1 LGRFL
6 EAAQGTFG
14 DGRGTDSQVSMSS
27 VERTLTSAPPVT
39 PPKVGLVLPG
49 GGARAAYQVGV
60 LRALADLLP
69 ARATNPFPVVTGTSA
84 GAVNATAI
92 AVHADRFRVAVGN
105 LERVW
110 RNFQVGQVY
119 RADTAS
125 MLRSSLHWL
134 FAMLSGGWL
143 LPPPR
148 SLFDNTPLRE
158 LLKEQ
163 FDFSRIERAIA
174 DGHLDALAMSTAG
187 YASTRSVS
195 FFEGKDDHEA
205 WERRRRAG
213 KPTRLSVDHLMASVA
228 VPFLFPPVL
237 LGAEYYG
244 DGAMR
249 EANPFSAAIH
259 LGATRLLVVG
269 TRNEI
274 SPSFPVPPVCPT
286 FGQIFGYMLDSL
298 FSDGMYSDLERLTQL
313 NQIVDQVGPMSV
325 NSINGTA
332 HLRRV
337 DMLVI
342 LPSRDLSEI
351 ARHHVTSLPRTLRV
365 LLRTMGA
372 MNTGGGQLMSYLLF
386 QDTYTREL
394 IALGYHDAMK
404 RADDLMSFLA
414 GYTVAS
420 TGATGILRRMDL
432 RKEQRAEA
440 QK

>member
-1 LGRFL
+1 MAVDPRL
-6 EAAQGTFG
+6 
-14 DGRGTDSQVSMSS
+14 
-27 VERTLTSAPPVT
+27 
-39 PPKVGLVLPG
+39 PKVGLVLPG

-69 ARATNPFPVVTGTSA
+69 ARSVNPFPVVTGTSA

-110 RNFQVGQVY
+110 RNFQVQQVF

-134 FAMLSGGWL
+134 LAMVSGGWL
-143 LPPPR
+143 LPPPK
-148 SLFDNTPLRE
+148 SLFDNSPLRE
-158 LLKEQ
+158 LLREQ
-163 FDFSRIERAIA
+163 FDFAGIRRSIEA
-174 DGHLDALAMSTAG
+174 GHLDALAMSAAG
-187 YASTRSVS
+187 YVSARSVS
-195 FFEGKDDHEA
+195 FYEARPGFEP
-205 WERRRRAG
+205 WSRMRRCGEPAH
-213 KPTRLSVDHLMASVA
+213 LSLDHLMASVA

-237 LGAEYYG
+237 LDDEYYG

-259 LGATRLLVVG
+259 LGAQRLLVVG
-269 TRNEI
+269 TRNETR
-274 SPSFPVPPVCPT
+274 PMTPVPPLCPT

-298 FSDGMYSDLERLTQL
+298 FTDGLYSDLERLTQL
-313 NQIVDQVGPMSV
+313 NGIVDRVGPLGD
-325 NSINGTA
+325 GTVQ
-332 HLRRV
+332 LKRI

-351 ARHHVTSLPRTLRV
+351 ARHHVASLPRTLRV
-365 LLRTMGA
+365 LLRTLGA

-386 QDTYTREL
+386 QDSYTREL

-404 RADDLMSFLA
+404 RSEDLVAFL
-414 GYTVAS
+414 GGLKVQS
-420 TGATGILRRMDL
+420 TGATGVMRRL
-432 RKEQRAEA
+432 GSREEKRAEA
-440 QK
+440 QQ